1 MELESCIERCN
12 KVAKL
17 YGIDG
22 VNWDFINCDTLKTKD
37 FNGKMDFVIGNPP
50 YVRVHNLSK
59 NFDLI
64 KEYTFANGGMTDL
77 YIVFYEIGI
86 MMLNKTGILSYITPS
101 SFFTS
106 VAGSNM
112 RQYLNSTHILESI
125 CDLKHF
131 QPFNAITYTTIVC
144 LNKNKKNA
152 EVDYYEFDTNKLTP
166 IFVEHLNI
174 NDYLINN
181 NYYFSKKENIKTL
194 KNVLFSMK
202 KSDIAVKNGFA
213 TLADKIFIKDFK
225 FESKYIIPVIKAS
238 KGKWSKIFYPYDEK
252 SKLVKEE
259 NLKQDKK
266 VYKYILSKKSELVN
280 RSSEKETKR
289 FWYAFGRSQAIK
301 DTYKEKIAINT
312 LIKESSDLKII
323 DAPPGCGVYSG
334 LYIMSNSISLAKIKK
349 ALLDREFEI
358 YISLLGKYKSGGYY
372 TFSSKDVKYYLDY
385 KLGNGGTF

>member
-1 MELESCIERCN
+1 
-12 KVAKL
+12 
-17 YGIDG
+17 
-22 VNWDFINCDTLKTKD
+22 
-37 FNGKMDFVIGNPP
+37 MDFVIGNPP

-238 KGKWSKIFYPYDEK
+238 KGK
-252 SKLVKEE
+252 
-259 NLKQDKK
+259 
-266 VYKYILSKKSELVN
+266 
-280 RSSEKETKR
+280 
-289 FWYAFGRSQAIK
+289 
-301 DTYKEKIAINT
+301 
-312 LIKESSDLKII
+312 
-323 DAPPGCGVYSG
+323 
-334 LYIMSNSISLAKIKK
+334 
-349 ALLDREFEI
+349 
-358 YISLLGKYKSGGYY
+358 
-372 TFSSKDVKYYLDY
+372 
-385 KLGNGGTF
+385 